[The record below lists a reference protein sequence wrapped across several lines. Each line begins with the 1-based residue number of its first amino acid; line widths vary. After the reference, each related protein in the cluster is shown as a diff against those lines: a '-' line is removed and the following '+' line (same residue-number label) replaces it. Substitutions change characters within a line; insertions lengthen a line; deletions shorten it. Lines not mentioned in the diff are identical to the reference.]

1 MDALGD
7 IRERF
12 GQSKT
17 GRGGGGGA
25 YSNAVGLGIGILA
38 IIVVLSLLY
47 WRFRRTTEEATSDS
61 NK

>member
-17 GRGGGGGA
+17 GRRGVGA
-25 YSNAVGLGIGILA
+25 YSNTVGLGLGILA

>member
-1 MDALGD
+1 MDALEN

-17 GRGGGGGA
+17 GRGGGA

-47 WRFRRTTEEATSDS
+47 WRFRRTTGEATSDS
-61 NK
+61 NQ

>member
-1 MDALGD
+1 MDALED

-17 GRGGGGGA
+17 GGRGGGA
-25 YSNAVGLGIGILA
+25 YINAVGLGMGILA
-38 IIVVLSLLY
+38 IIVMLSLLY
-47 WRFRRTTEEATSDS
+47 WRFRRTIEEATSDS